1 MALKFHRGLAIPLWA
16 IAFCAVAL
24 SSPSRLLPLV
34 TALLGFALIAP
45 MFMTMVRRLG
55 ILRPVMAVAPM
66 TGRDPGGAGLILN
79 GGTGTRVRTVEFP
92 NQARTEEANDALDL
106 VRMDDDGGWRV
117 ALDPSLGVRGA
128 PDKNRGSR
136 DTCS

>member
-1 MALKFHRGLAIPLWA
+1 MALEFHRGLAIPLWA

-45 MFMTMVRRLG
+45 MLMTMVRRLG
-55 ILRPVMAVAPM
+55 ILRPVMAAAPM
-66 TGRDPGGAGLILN
+66 AGRIRGGAGPILN
-79 GGTGTRVRTVEFP
+79 GGTGTRVRTVESAS
-92 NQARTEEANDALDL
+92 QARTEEANDALDL

-128 PDKNRGSR
+128 SR
-136 DTCS
+136 QEQRIP